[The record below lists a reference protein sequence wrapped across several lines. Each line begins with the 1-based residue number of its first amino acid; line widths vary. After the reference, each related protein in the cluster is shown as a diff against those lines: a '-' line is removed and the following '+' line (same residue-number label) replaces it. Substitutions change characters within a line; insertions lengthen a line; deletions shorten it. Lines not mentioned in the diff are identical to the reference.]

1 MVCPREPLT
10 INEYADDAV
19 KVVTPPVA
27 VMVVKVSNKLFADKF
42 ALASLTAMPL
52 AAFVVLPRAVRT
64 PVPVVVVAGAPVP
77 PPMTSELSAKAADE
91 VHAVLLLK

>member
-1 MVCPREPLT
+1 MKCPPEPFT

-19 KVVTPPVA
+19 RVVTVPAA
-27 VMVVKVSNKLFADKF
+27 VIIVKVSNKLFADKL

-64 PVPVVVVAGAPVP
+64 PVPVVVVVGAPVP